1 MNTLKKYLGI
11 VWILAGLAL
20 GLFLLYKATMVLSSA
35 GPKAEDLV
43 FWIVILLIF
52 VPIVLGFVL
61 FGYYAW
67 RGEYS

>member
-20 GLFLLYKATMVLSSA
+20 GLFLLYKSATVLSA
-35 GPKAEDLV
+35 AEPKAEDFV
-43 FWIVILLIF
+43 FWIVILVIF